1 MNDTDTLSAREKI
14 CFGLGDAACGL
25 VFSSLTMFLT
35 YFYTDIYGISA
46 VAVATMFLVVRCV
59 DAVADPMIGLIADRT
74 HTRWGHFRPWLV
86 WFGVPYAV
94 LAVLTYT
101 TPDFGNTGK
110 LVWAYVTYGLLM
122 ICYSAINIPYCSLG
136 GVLTSDDKQRVSAQS
151 YRFTLSSI
159 AGLVISSATLGL
171 VNWLGGGNNQ
181 LGYRLTM
188 MIMGVLAVVMLA
200 VCFFNTTERV
210 QPVVEKRVSV
220 WSDLRDLFGN
230 DQWRVVAVLTFFS
243 SMANVMRGAATM
255 YYATYLMVGG
265 VAAATQGTGMKTA
278 FITTSVVGT
287 ILGAMAAGA
296 FSKRFASLPLFRF
309 LNLLLVIV
317 GVVLFFVP
325 PKALVLVFPL
335 YFAIGFLHQM
345 SQPFK
350 WNMMAGAADYGEW
363 KTGRRITGLSFSGSL
378 FMLKLGM
385 AIAGAS
391 VAFLLQVLGYQAGAP
406 VQVHAAEVGII
417 ALLTL
422 GPSLSYLLLLLISFL
437 YKIDDA
443 FLAKIHAELARRG
456 TGQSK
461 DPEESAAAA
470 ADDAD
475 YAVAR

>member
-1 MNDTDTLSAREKI
+1 MQNADALSVREKI

-35 YFYTDIYGISA
+35 YFYTDIYGLSA

-59 DAVADPMIGLIADRT
+59 DAVADPVIGLIADRT
-74 HTRWGHFRPWLV
+74 RTRWGHFRPWLV

-94 LAVLTYT
+94 MAVLTYT
-101 TPDFGNTGK
+101 TPDFGSTGK
-110 LVWAYVTYGLLM
+110 LVWAYITYTLLM
-122 ICYSAINIPYCSLG
+122 VCYSAINIPYCSLG
-136 GVLTSDDKQRVSAQS
+136 GVLSGDDKQRVSAQS

-159 AGLVISSATLGL
+159 AGLVISISTLGL

-181 LGYRLTM
+181 VGYRLTM
-188 MIMGVLAVVMLA
+188 AVMGVLAIVMLA
-200 VCFFNTTERV
+200 VCFLNTRERV
-210 QPVVEKRVSV
+210 LPVVEQKVSV
-220 WSDLRDLFGN
+220 WDDLRTLVKN

-243 SMANVMRGAATM
+243 SAANVMRGAATM

-265 VAAATQGTGMKTA
+265 VAAATAGTAMKTA

-296 FSKRFASLPLFRF
+296 FSKRFASLPLFRT
-309 LNLLLVIV
+309 LNLLLIIM
-317 GVVLFFVP
+317 GVVMFFVP
-325 PKALVLVFPL
+325 PKNLILVFPL
-335 YFAIGFLHQM
+335 YFAVGFLHQM

-385 AIAGAS
+385 AVAGSA
-391 VAFLLQVLGYQAGAP
+391 VALLLEVLGYKAGAP

-417 ALLTL
+417 ALLTI
-422 GPSLSYLLLLLISFL
+422 GPSLSYLCLLLISFL
-437 YKIDDA
+437 YKLDDA
-443 FLAKIHAELARRG
+443 FLARIQSDLGKRAA
-456 TGQSK
+456 GQAAAAV
-461 DPEESAAAA
+461 ESAAGKAEA
-470 ADDAD
+470 HD
-475 YAVAR
+475 YAPAH